1 MSGTTVEWARS
12 FQPGRV
18 YALCLRYVYLM
29 ASSWPRLLELVYW
42 PVLNLMTWGFLQTYA
57 MGSTNSALFAA
68 GALVSGLLLWEV
80 LFRGQLGFSI
90 SFLEEIWS
98 RNLGNLLMSPLKP
111 SEFIAGLMVM
121 SLIRL
126 LIGLVPAT
134 ILAVAFFG
142 LDLARLGFGLIGFFA
157 LLVVT
162 GWAVALVVAGLIL
175 RHGLG
180 AESLAWTI
188 LFFFWPI
195 SCVYYPL
202 AVLPW
207 WLQPVALAL
216 PPTYVFE
223 GMRAVLLTGTLRL
236 DLMAAALALNIVWF
250 AAAAWAFARLL
261 DSAKAAGSLMSSG
274 E

>member
-1 MSGTTVEWARS
+1 MSFSPARVAAIVT
-12 FQPGRV
+12 R
-18 YALCLRYVYLM
+18 YTYLLR
-29 ASSWPRLLELVYW
+29 SSWPRLLELVYW

-57 MGSTNSALFAA
+57 ASSPNGGLFVA

-98 RNLGNLLMSPLKP
+98 RNLGNLLMSPLRP
-111 SEFIAGLMVM
+111 SEFVVGLMVM
-121 SLIRL
+121 SLLRL
-126 LIGLVPAT
+126 LVGLVPAT

-142 LDLARLGFGLIGFFA
+142 LDLARLGIGLVAFFA
-157 LLVVT
+157 LLVMT

-188 LFFFWPI
+188 LFVFWPLC
-195 SCVYYPL
+195 CVYYPL
-202 AVLPW
+202 AVLPG
-207 WLQPVALAL
+207 WLQAIALTL

-223 GMRAVLLTGTLRL
+223 GMRAVLNTGVLRL
-236 DLMAAALALNIVWF
+236 DLLAICAALNVVWF
-250 AAAAWAFARLL
+250 VIASAVFVWLL
-261 DSAKAAGSLMSSG
+261 DKAREAGSLLSSG